1 MSTKSVVPPQP
12 ETGGGQASGVGGS
25 QGGAGAS
32 WGSQGGGGA
41 SSDGD
46 DPEAEVR
53 QTMQSSDFQKFCSLC
68 QMQGQGDVF
77 AICRQQLAQHAVY
90 AQGACTRAHMH
101 ARAGHGHLSPNPSSA
116 PQLAVW
122 VCSTICRVPMYRLRV
137 PSCVHGHLHM

>member
-1 MSTKSVVPPQP
+1 MIFAPTTTVLGTKYPSSDTLLG
-12 ETGGGQASGVGGS
+12 E
-25 QGGAGAS
+25 GA
-32 WGSQGGGGA
+32 QGGGGA

-90 AQGACTRAHMH
+90 AQGACMRARMH
-101 ARAGHGHLSPNPSSA
+101 AWAWAWA
-116 PQLAVW
+116 P
-122 VCSTICRVPMYRLRV
+122 
-137 PSCVHGHLHM
+137 

>member
-12 ETGGGQASGVGGS
+12 ETGGGQASGVGRS
-25 QGGAGAS
+25 QGGGGAS

-41 SSDGD
+41 SSDV
-46 DPEAEVR
+46 DPEVEVR

-90 AQGACTRAHMH
+90 AQGACTHGH
-101 ARAGHGHLSPNPSSA
+101 GHGHLSPNPSSA
-116 PQLAVW
+116 PQLTVW
-122 VCSTICRVPMYRLRV
+122 VYSTICRVPMHRLRV

>member
-41 SSDGD
+41 SSDV
-46 DPEAEVR
+46 DPEVEVR

-90 AQGACTRAHMH
+90 AQGACKRARMH
-101 ARAGHGHLSPNPSSA
+101 AWAWAWA
-116 PQLAVW
+116 P
-122 VCSTICRVPMYRLRV
+122 
-137 PSCVHGHLHM
+137 

>member
-25 QGGAGAS
+25 QGGGGAS

-41 SSDGD
+41 SSDVD

-90 AQGACTRAHMH
+90 AQGACTRARMH
-101 ARAGHGHLSPNPSSA
+101 AWAWAWA
-116 PQLAVW
+116 P
-122 VCSTICRVPMYRLRV
+122 
-137 PSCVHGHLHM
+137 